1 MDLDLEITNYSIP
14 ELEAFFKLKPNYT
27 EDDIKEKEEEIKN
40 KIMKSDELSKK
51 KKSDIVSFLFEVKKL
66 LIQKQKPI
74 IKHEDPPVIHT
85 KQEEFTPSDL
95 NPIEKRTSTKTLCVD
110 TLFRSNYDKTK
121 STDHIYKLPLPINN
135 VVSMQ
140 LTSFEFPNTIYFFSS
155 SNNTFEILLYN
166 VRSNTLDASG
176 RPIFTDET
184 HTITIPPGN
193 YSATTF
199 VTILN
204 NIFTNTQSIGLKF
217 LQVDMNI
224 QLHTIIRAN
233 NIPYNINNAF
243 YSPTFYFKLNFG
255 ILNTPLYKTA
265 GWMMGFR
272 KETYTIK
279 RENTYTS
286 IIDTTVPIIY
296 ESYLIS
302 ESIYGSTIDNYIF
315 LEIDDYHN
323 NFPTNTF
330 VSINSTSYIGKNILA
345 RIVLTT
351 GANTFI
357 TDNAGDG
364 ILKKRE
370 YFGPIKL
377 EKFRIRL
384 LNRFGDVIDINQNDF
399 SFVLELK
406 QLY

>member
-1 MDLDLEITNYSIP
+1 
-14 ELEAFFKLKPNYT
+14 
-27 EDDIKEKEEEIKN
+27 
-40 KIMKSDELSKK
+40 MKSDELSKK
-51 KKSDIVSFLFEVKKL
+51 KKNDIVSFLFEVKKL

-121 STDHIYKLPLPINN
+121 STDYIYKLPLPVNN

-155 SNNTFEILLYN
+155 YNNTFEIVLYN

-176 RPIFTDET
+176 RPIFTDES

-193 YSATTF
+193 YTAPTF
-199 VTILN
+199 IKILN
-204 NIFTNTQSIGLKF
+204 NIFINTNSIGLKF
-217 LQVDMNI
+217 LQVEMNI
-224 QLHTIIRAN
+224 QIHIIIRAN
-233 NIPYNINNAF
+233 NIPYDNTNLN
-243 YSPTFYFKLNFG
+243 YSPNFYFKLNFE
-255 ILNTPLYKTA
+255 IIHTPLYKTA
-265 GWMMGFR
+265 GWMIGFR

-279 RENTYTS
+279 KENTYTN
-286 IIDTTVPIIY
+286 IIDANTPIIY
-296 ESYLIS
+296 KGYLIS
-302 ESIYGSTIDNYIF
+302 ESTYGSTIDNYIF

-345 RIVLTT
+345 RIVLTS
-351 GANTFI
+351 GANTII

-364 ILKKRE
+364 ILKKR
-370 YFGPIKL
+370 
-377 EKFRIRL
+377 
-384 LNRFGDVIDINQNDF
+384 
-399 SFVLELK
+399 
-406 QLY
+406 

>member
-1 MDLDLEITNYSIP
+1 
-14 ELEAFFKLKPNYT
+14 
-27 EDDIKEKEEEIKN
+27 
-40 KIMKSDELSKK
+40 
-51 KKSDIVSFLFEVKKL
+51 
-66 LIQKQKPI
+66 
-74 IKHEDPPVIHT
+74 
-85 KQEEFTPSDL
+85 
-95 NPIEKRTSTKTLCVD
+95 
-110 TLFRSNYDKTK
+110 
-121 STDHIYKLPLPINN
+121 
-135 VVSMQ
+135 MQ

-155 SNNTFEILLYN
+155 HNNTFEILLYN
-166 VRSNTLDASG
+166 IRSETLDSSG
-176 RPIFTDET
+176 RPIFINET
-184 HTITIPPGN
+184 HTITIPLGN
-193 YSATTF
+193 YTATTF
-199 VTILN
+199 VTMIN
-204 NIFTNTQSIGLKF
+204 NIFKNMDSIGLKF
-217 LQVDMNI
+217 LQVDLDI
-224 QLHTIIRAN
+224 QLHIIIRAN
-233 NIPYNINNAF
+233 NTPYDNNNTN
-243 YSPTFYFKLNFG
+243 YSPNFYFKLNFG
-255 ILNTPLYKTA
+255 ITNTPLYKTA
-265 GWMMGFR
+265 GWIIGFR

-279 RENTYTS
+279 KENTYTN
-286 IIDTTVPIIY
+286 IIDSNVPIIY
-296 ESYLIS
+296 QGYLIS
-302 ESIYGSTIDNYIF
+302 ESRYGSTIDNYIF

-345 RIVLTT
+345 RIVLTS